1 MPLTPDQKSAYE
13 QLKEQLP
20 VDLVPGYSVVS
31 SEVSP
36 DSVWLKRMKSFSKDL
51 SVNAYA
57 YYNFEARGKG
67 PLKRKVRK
75 PSKIISPD
83 GFPAD
88 IVITYAYPPPGAF
101 YTLNKER
108 EVKHFVMHSFGHMWN
123 PGWMNSTRSGRGVQ
137 TYTFENKT
145 VFVPKG
151 SDPETLAHFTRF
163 SSGLQACLSTAAKAT
178 AHFFID
184 RDGNL
189 VVIGDCNDVLY
200 TSQGVS
206 GTSCGVELE
215 EAFYVLKD
223 TKGKGNKALW
233 KPGGRPPGTAG
244 NIEYFGY
251 SAKQLFTLS
260 ILIRKL
266 ETVYPKL
273 KERNIQF
280 ARKTFTADGPPGYTM
295 HDFIYPGVDKNT
307 GKLKSGHMDISP
319 QYLTQELWDSF
330 FRMVDSHN
338 HINSTNVWKPRQKY
352 PDTLDPAVA
361 APTSNTPMMAM
372 TERVLNQAK
381 TIGVAQQRSQQ
392 IANNTRGNTNTQT
405 GSAAANA
412 SLKVSQQV
420 ATTTT
425 ITQQTQAPQLDYPSS
440 TQPEMSPG
448 RQVNSDDMW
457 G

>member
-1 MPLTPDQKSAYE
+1 MPLTPDQKNAYE

-20 VDLVPGYSVVS
+20 TDLVPGYSVVS

-36 DSVWLKRMKSFSKDL
+36 ESIWLKRMKSFSKDL

-57 YYNFEARGKG
+57 YYNFEVRSKG
-67 PLKRKVRK
+67 PLKRRVRK
-75 PSKIISPD
+75 PSKIMSPD
-83 GFPAD
+83 GFPSD
-88 IVITYAYPPPGAF
+88 IVISYVYPPPGTVV
-101 YTLNKER
+101 TLNKER
-108 EVKHFVMHSFGHMWN
+108 EVRYFVMHSFGHAWN
-123 PGWMNSTRSGRGVQ
+123 PGWMNSSKAGRGVQ
-137 TYTFENKT
+137 TFVFENKT
-145 VFVPKG
+145 VFIPKG
-151 SDPETLAHFTRF
+151 SDPENMAHFTRF
-163 SSGLQACLSTAAKAT
+163 SSGLQTCLQSAAKAT

-189 VVIGDCNDVLY
+189 IVVGDCNDILS
-200 TSQGVS
+200 TSPGVNEN
-206 GTSCGVELE
+206 SCGVEME

-223 TKGKGNKALW
+223 TKGKGNKAEW
-233 KPGGRPPGTAG
+233 RPGGKPPGTAG

-273 KERNIQF
+273 KERNIEF
-280 ARKTFTADGPPGYTM
+280 VRKTFTKNGPPGYTM
-295 HDFIYPGVDKNT
+295 HDFLYPGKNDK
-307 GKLKSGHMDISP
+307 GELKSGHMDISP
-319 QYLTQELWDSF
+319 HYLTQELWDSF
-330 FRMVDSHN
+330 FRMVDTHN

-352 PDTLDPAVA
+352 PDTTDPAVV

-381 TIGVAQQRSQQ
+381 TVGLAQQRSQQ
-392 IANNTRGNTNTQT
+392 IANNTRGATNIQT
-405 GSAAANA
+405 GSAAAKD
-412 SLKVSQQV
+412 SLRMSQQV
-420 ATTTT
+420 ATMTT
-425 ITQQTQAPQLDYPSS
+425 IVQQTQSPQLDNPSS
-440 TQPEMSPG
+440 SQPEMSPG